1 MGSLVDVETIEADAV
16 DSELVAEPT
25 APQLAPQ
32 RRSAPVVAATGPTAE
47 RSRRATLVSPIP
59 SLLAASMRT
68 QMASAEGGVPVP
80 GGFCLEGIPGEGVPT
95 MTEPQMTSKQGDV
108 SRALLLDGE
117 SDYVVEIGE
126 AKSGAQEAAP
136 RPLPEHDPADD
147 TDADP

>member
-25 APQLAPQ
+25 APQ
-32 RRSAPVVAATGPTAE
+32 RRSAPVVAATGPAAE

-68 QMASAEGGVPVP
+68 QMTSAEGEIPVTGGV
-80 GGFCLEGIPGEGVPT
+80 CLEGFPGEGIPT
-95 MTEPQMTSKQGDV
+95 IAEPQMTSKQGDL

-126 AKSGAQEAAP
+126 AKSGAQDAAP